1 MEHGGK
7 GPGAL
12 VGAANFALVLG
23 LARLLRPGAGG
34 GSPLAAAFTQ
44 TNGWVLAAIVVA
56 STTVIPLAEELFFRG
71 WLMPAV
77 RREVGDARVAV
88 ALSAAVFAM
97 VHAGAAW
104 APALWAGLI
113 AGALMQR
120 SGRLATSLAMHVTNN
135 TLVVLAVLLGR

>member
-1 MEHGGK
+1 
-7 GPGAL
+7 
-12 VGAANFALVLG
+12 
-23 LARLLRPGAGG
+23 
-34 GSPLAAAFTQ
+34 
-44 TNGWVLAAIVVA
+44 
-56 STTVIPLAEELFFRG
+56 
-71 WLMPAV
+71 MPAV